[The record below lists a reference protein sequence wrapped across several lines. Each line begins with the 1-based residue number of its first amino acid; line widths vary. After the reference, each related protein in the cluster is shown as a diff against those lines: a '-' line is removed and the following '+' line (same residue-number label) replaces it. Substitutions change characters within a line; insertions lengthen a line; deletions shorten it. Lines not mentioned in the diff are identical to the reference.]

1 VTTGTFVEW
10 VQLLPN
16 IENLIRKGQAD
27 SSIIETLDSVRFKF
41 LASLLL
47 MNKKSVLITGSS
59 GIGKTVIIKSML
71 KSLTSTGFTYKV
83 NSILGDIFNYSE
95 RKNQTSQD
103 TVNSLF
109 NNEETESK
117 KLKTDEFGK
126 NFTFL
131 GCFLNKFT
139 FSL

>member
-1 VTTGTFVEW
+1 
-10 VQLLPN
+10 
-16 IENLIRKGQAD
+16 
-27 SSIIETLDSVRFKF
+27 
-41 LASLLL
+41 

-59 GIGKTVIIKSML
+59 GIGKTVFIKSML
-71 KSLTSTGFTYKV
+71 KSLSSTGFTYKV

-109 NNEETESK
+109 NEETESK

>member
-1 VTTGTFVEW
+1 MTTGTFVEW

-16 IENLIRKGQAD
+16 IENLIRKGQSD

-59 GIGKTVIIKSML
+59 GIGKTVFIKSML
-71 KSLTSTGFTYKV
+71 KSLSSTGFTYKV

-109 NNEETESK
+109 NEETESK

-126 NFTFL
+126 NFKFL